1 MSTAS
6 FQQFRDGFLPQWD
19 QLFARIFPIAVPARA
34 EWRDLQQ
41 IITVLSF
48 VGSTPSLNHTF
59 FPDSGGEDLTAAV
72 AANENG
78 LLELCF
84 DGNVKIVS
92 PCVLTCET
100 FPGNSE
106 WSYFRLETDV
116 LTPSGIDGS
125 TSDMVS
131 EEVVELSPGE
141 YCSRS
146 GWDDRLMF
154 GDGTPFPPS
163 ARVVSRELSGGAFVI
178 FCKASCYNL
187 HRSDHDAYDA
197 VHNELNAIEFRDY
210 VVSLA
215 NRTQG
220 ARI

>member
-59 FPDSGGEDLTAAV
+59 FPDGGGEDLTAAV

-78 LLELCF
+78 LLELRCG
-84 DGNVKIVS
+84 DNVKIVL
-92 PCVLTCET
+92 PHVLTCET
-100 FPGNSE
+100 FPRNSE
-106 WSYFRLETDV
+106 WSYFRLETIV

-131 EEVVELSPGE
+131 EEVVELSPGK

-146 GWDDRLMF
+146 GWDDRQMS

-187 HRSDHDAYDA
+187 HKSTHDAYDA
-197 VHNELNAIEFRDY
+197 VHNKLNAIEFRDY

-215 NRTQG
+215 NRTQR